1 MIRKTRKDEAHL
13 LYPFVFRIFS
23 DMKFP
28 LLEKV
33 HGRDLKNIVVNAMEN
48 PHYRY
53 GYEHAWVYE
62 ENGQILGALFG
73 YPGNL
78 EDFVDGPLA
87 FSLVEHGYPAM
98 VIKEGKE
105 ALADEWLLDAIVVA
119 PLFRDK
125 GIANQLL
132 GVTSNLAKEAG
143 FSQIGVNCPVENHT
157 FQHLLKKH
165 GFNEKTRLLLRDI
178 PFLHMTKKV

>member
-1 MIRKTRKDEAHL
+1 MGQMIRKIKKEEVHL
-13 LYPFVFRIFS
+13 LYPFVFRVFS

-28 LLEKV
+28 VLQKV
-33 HGRDLKNIVVNAMEN
+33 HGRDLKDIVVDAMKN

-62 ENGQILGALFG
+62 ENGQILGVLFG
-73 YPGNL
+73 YPGSL

-105 ALADEWLLDAIVVA
+105 ALADKWLLDMIVVA

-125 GIANQLL
+125 GIASQLL
-132 GVTSNLAKEAG
+132 AIADNLAKEAG
-143 FSQIGVNCPVENHT
+143 FTKIATNCP
-157 FQHLLKKH
+157 LKIKSTITCLT
-165 GFNEKTRLLLRDI
+165 NKI
-178 PFLHMTKKV
+178 MKKKLAYY